1 MAARTDAA
9 AHSSP
14 YLCLFLCFFSC
25 VVRSFTFSTKRYS
38 RLDLLNIG
46 LWSGPL
52 QGARRFVT
60 FITFVFS
67 FFGKSVANC
76 CKLVAMAAQAHSVY
90 FLY

>member
-1 MAARTDAA
+1 MFFGG
-9 AHSSP
+9 AHRRSGSQLSLLEP
-14 YLCLFLCFFSC
+14 FLCFFSC

-67 FFGKSVANC
+67 VFG
-76 CKLVAMAAQAHSVY
+76 
-90 FLY
+90 